1 MAADDSGRSDE
12 DVRDALRAVRSDEGP
27 ELGQILALAT
37 ASLQRSR
44 PLVPQTVLDAVY
56 CVYLTERDVAN
67 GGLDQ
72 FVWNH
77 GVEQARWV
85 AASFRAVGALE
96 NADVLDRLAGELESY
111 QREVGD
117 DAAAAD
123 PVGQFLAFRRLG
135 GGPYFPIPEIREE
148 VGESLIEHAIDHAGE
163 FADPDGPLPAIK
175 TEHEDGDHPQ

>member
-1 MAADDSGRSDE
+1 MAADDSVLSDE

-27 ELGQILALAT
+27 ALRQILDLAT
-37 ASLQRSR
+37 ASMQRSR

-56 CVYLTERDVAN
+56 CVYLTDRDVAN

-96 NADVLDRLAGELESY
+96 NADVLDVLAGELDSY

-117 DAAAAD
+117 DATAAD
-123 PVGQFLAFRRLG
+123 PVAQFLAFRRRG
-135 GGPYFPIPEIREE
+135 GGPYFPIPEIHEE
-148 VGESLIEHAIDHAGE
+148 VGESLIEHAIDHASE
-163 FADPDGPLPAIK
+163 FADPEGPLPAIK
-175 TEHEDGDHPQ
+175 TDDDDGDRPQ